1 MASIDQNR
9 ILTQTQT
16 NHGRTKK
23 KNLRSQRDH
32 RRGHIKIPESALS
45 ECTNCHAL
53 IRPHRVCPECGFY
66 KGVEVIEIKA
76 S

>member
-1 MASIDQNR
+1 MAVPRSK
-9 ILTQTQT
+9 TS
-16 NHGRTKK
+16 
-23 KNLRSQRDH
+23 RSQRDH
-32 RRGHIKIPESALS
+32 RRGHIKITESALS

-66 KGVEVIEIKA
+66 KGVEVIEVKG